1 MQISYKNKKIEKICT
16 DTSYARKKYGL
27 DMAIKIHQR
36 VNEIKASDNVE
47 NMIKYRIGRCHELK
61 GDRSGDY
68 AVDLVQPYRLTF
80 SVERNEVMIA
90 LIKEIIDY
98 H

>member
-1 MQISYKNKKIEKICT
+1 
-16 DTSYARKKYGL
+16 
-27 DMAIKIHQR
+27 MAIKIHQR